1 MKFNSVEQAYK
12 SLADYVLAFVGSRQW
27 QTAGCKIAVFD
38 KMAKGSQWLV
48 WNEIVEAKGGF
59 EENQDAIW
67 NGLDAAT
74 YLRDDLLQTTG
85 QRIWGLTFTLYPD
98 GKFNIDYDYEKPEDY
113 DDSDD
118 AISLAQA
125 QASLAQSGI
134 PVSLDNVGTRPEQQF
149 LADALTRL
157 QTWSAKH
164 TATWGLGTE
173 TQWNLD
179 MNAGQLRLSFADG
192 REMDFP
198 VQVIGT
204 YNTRNGSFLW
214 GWDHPSVPEPLRR
227 AARQVRDYGE
237 QHAIER
243 FTTRTIV
250 CSEADAW
257 DITAAAAQLDDV
269 TGAYRG
275 DAGGTWVYM
284 TFKVPDQEC
293 PKGS

>member
-1 MKFNSVEQAYK
+1 MNSVEDAYRQIA
-12 SLADYVLAFVGSRQW
+12 SALADSGCGDWYSVLFRTSILGTVCSAM
-27 QTAGCKIAVFD
+27 TTT
-38 KMAKGSQWLV
+38 LV
-48 WNEIVEAKGGF
+48 SSSGDRSISLGF
-59 EENQDAIW
+59 ENAFKVNDSVI
-67 NGLDAAT
+67 
-74 YLRDDLLQTTG
+74 YLRDDLLETTG
-85 QRIWGLTFTLYPD
+85 ERIWGLTFTLHPD
-98 GKFNIDYDYEKPEDY
+98 GKFNIEYDYEKPEDY

-125 QASLAQSGI
+125 QESLAKSGI
-134 PVSLDNVGTRPEQQF
+134 PASVENVDKTPEQQF

-157 QTWSAKH
+157 QTCSAKH

-198 VQVIGT
+198 VQVIGS
-204 YNTRNGSFLW
+204 YNSQHGSFMW

-227 AARQVRDYGE
+227 AAQRVRDYGE
-237 QHAIER
+237 EHAIER
-243 FTTRTIV
+243 FTTRTIS

-257 DITAAAAQLDDV
+257 DIAAAAAQLDNV
-269 TGAYRG
+269 TGVYRG

-284 TFKVPDQEC
+284 TFDVPEASPSAEQ
-293 PKGS
+293 

>member
-1 MKFNSVEQAYK
+1 MNN
-12 SLADYVLAFVGSRQW
+12 
-27 QTAGCKIAVFD
+27 T
-38 KMAKGSQWLV
+38 
-48 WNEIVEAKGGF
+48 NEILETIASTLAGGASA
-59 EENQDAIW
+59 EWKCILLETKILARNCSRMSMTENRDAESLSMDYEMSAIFQI
-67 NGLDAAT
+67 NDAVIN
-74 YLRDDLLQTTG
+74 LRDDLLQTTG

-98 GKFNIDYDYEKPEDY
+98 GKFSIDYDYEKPEDY

-125 QASLAQSGI
+125 QASLAESGI
-134 PVSLDNVGTRPEQQF
+134 PVSLENVGKTPEQQF

-192 REMDFP
+192 REMDCP

-237 QHAIER
+237 KHAIER

>member
-1 MKFNSVEQAYK
+1 MVSSEFVVA
-12 SLADYVLAFVGSRQW
+12 LADIVDDTKYVKSIR
-27 QTAGCKIAVFD
+27 
-38 KMAKGSQWLV
+38 
-48 WNEIVEAKGGF
+48 
-59 EENQDAIW
+59 DAC
-67 NGLDAAT
+67 L

-85 QRIWGLTFTLYPD
+85 QRIWGLTFTLHPD
-98 GKFNIDYDYEKPEDY
+98 GKFNIEYDYEKPEDY

-125 QASLAQSGI
+125 QASLAGSGI
-134 PVSLDNVGTRPEQQF
+134 PVSFENVGTSPEQQF

-164 TATWGLGTE
+164 TAAWGLGTE
-173 TQWNLD
+173 AQWNLD

-192 REMDFP
+192 REVDFP
-198 VQVIGT
+198 VQVVGT

-237 QHAIER
+237 KHAIER
-243 FTTRTIV
+243 FTTRTID

-257 DITAAAAQLDDV
+257 EITAAAAQLDDV

-284 TFKVPDQEC
+284 TFEVPDSEY
-293 PKGS
+293 PKGGVVI

>member
-1 MKFNSVEQAYK
+1 MTTTLVSSSGDK
-12 SLADYVLAFVGSRQW
+12 SISL
-27 QTAGCKIAVFD
+27 
-38 KMAKGSQWLV
+38 
-48 WNEIVEAKGGF
+48 GF
-59 EENQDAIW
+59 ENAFKV
-67 NGLDAAT
+67 NDAAT

-85 QRIWGLTFTLYPD
+85 NRIWGLTFTLYPD

-125 QASLAQSGI
+125 QASLAKTGI
-134 PVSLDNVGTRPEQQF
+134 PVSLENVGTPEQKF

-164 TATWGLGTE
+164 TAAWGLGTE

-179 MNAGQLRLSFADG
+179 MNAGQLRLSFADD

-204 YNTRNGSFLW
+204 YNTRNGSFMW

-237 QHAIER
+237 EHAVER

-275 DAGGTWVYM
+275 NADGTWVYM
-284 TFKVPDQEC
+284 TFEVPD
-293 PKGS
+293 

>member
-1 MKFNSVEQAYK
+1 MTQELENDLLLQAYQK
-12 SLADYVLAFVGSRQW
+12 ITQEIMAFVDEQPWEEAGAKYEVFSKMISSRWWRRYGNGVDKCGSDIPREISKSAK
-27 QTAGCKIAVFD
+27 AGVYFI
-38 KMAKGSQWLV
+38 
-48 WNEIVEAKGGF
+48 
-59 EENQDAIW
+59 
-67 NGLDAAT
+67 
-74 YLRDDLLQTTG
+74 RDHLLQTTG

-125 QASLAQSGI
+125 QASLAGSGI
-134 PVSLDNVGTRPEQQF
+134 PVSIEAIGKTPEQKF

-164 TATWGLGTE
+164 TAAWGLGTE

-192 REMDFP
+192 REMDCP

-237 QHAIER
+237 KHAIER
-243 FTTRTIV
+243 FTTRTID

-257 DITAAAAQLDDV
+257 EITAAAAQLDDV

-284 TFKVPDQEC
+284 TFEVPDPE
-293 PKGS
+293 

>member
-1 MKFNSVEQAYK
+1 MNSVEDAYRQIA
-12 SLADYVLAFVGSRQW
+12 SALADTGCGDCYSVLFRTSILGTVCSAMTTTLVSSSG
-27 QTAGCKIAVFD
+27 D
-38 KMAKGSQWLV
+38 KSISL
-48 WNEIVEAKGGF
+48 GF
-59 EENQDAIW
+59 ENAFKVNDAVI
-67 NGLDAAT
+67 

-125 QASLAQSGI
+125 QASLAGSGI
-134 PVSLDNVGTRPEQQF
+134 PVSIEAISKTPEQKF

-164 TATWGLGTE
+164 TAAWGLGTE

-192 REMDFP
+192 REMDCP
-198 VQVIGT
+198 VQVIGS

-237 QHAIER
+237 KHAIER
-243 FTTRTIV
+243 FTTRTID

-257 DITAAAAQLDDV
+257 EITAAAAQLDDV

-284 TFKVPDQEC
+284 TFEVPDPE
-293 PKGS
+293 